1 VSIRII
7 STPMATNPDVKPGGG
22 SFAEQTALTEL
33 LGNHPKVKILAV
45 LLSEGRDI
53 NVSQIAEQAGMSRST
68 VYDHIEDLQAM
79 EVVEQTRKISGSPLY
94 QINKDSD
101 VAEQLHK
108 LEWTLIDSVA
118 SE

>member
-1 VSIRII
+1 
-7 STPMATNPDVKPGGG
+7 MATNPDVQSGGA

-33 LGNHPKVKILAV
+33 LGNHPKVKILVV

-53 NVSQIAEQAGMSRST
+53 NISQIAEQAGMSRST
-68 VYDHIEDLQAM
+68 VYDHIEELQTL

-94 QINKDSD
+94 QINKDSN

-108 LEWTLIDSVA
+108 LEWALIESVA
-118 SE
+118 DE

>member
-1 VSIRII
+1 MSPP
-7 STPMATNPDVKPGGG
+7 TDADMEPYAPH
-22 SFAEQTALTEL
+22 AALTEL
-33 LGNHPKVKILAV
+33 LGTHPKVKILAV

-53 NVSQIAEQAGMSRST
+53 NISHIAEQAGMSRST
-68 VYDHIEDLQAM
+68 VYDHIEDLQAL

-108 LEWTLIDSVA
+108 LEWSLIDAVA